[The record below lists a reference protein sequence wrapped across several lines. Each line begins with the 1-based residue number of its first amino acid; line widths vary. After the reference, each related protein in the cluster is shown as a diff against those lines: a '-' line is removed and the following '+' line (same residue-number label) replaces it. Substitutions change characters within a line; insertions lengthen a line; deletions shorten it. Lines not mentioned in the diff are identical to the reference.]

1 MVITKEVVNSKKR
14 KDRTIHNT
22 TLKWNGASN
31 EFEQKLN
38 GHLTAR
44 LLENK

>member
-1 MVITKEVVNSKKR
+1 MEITKEVVNKGR
-14 KDRTIHNT
+14 KDRTKHNT

-38 GHLTAR
+38 EHLTAR